1 MTTLVLM
8 LHGVGSNGA
17 DLAGLV
23 RYFQP
28 VVPDSV
34 FRSPDAPHAFATSGN
49 ARQWFSISGITE
61 ANRPARVVAARAG
74 LDALIDASLAQ
85 TKARDVVLIGFSQGA
100 IMALDALARGKVAKV
115 VAFAGRLAFD
125 GTPTPAPKARALL
138 IGGTSD
144 QVMPHRLSSEAG
156 ARLSAAGVKTQV
168 VILPDV
174 AHTITAEG
182 ITLAQGFL
190 AKD

>member
-1 MTTLVLM
+1 MTTLVLL

-28 VVPDSV
+28 VLPDGV
-34 FRSPDAPHAFATSGN
+34 FDFPDAPNAFGPSGT
-49 ARQWFSISGITE
+49 ARQWFSVSGITD

-74 LDALIDASLAQ
+74 LDALIDASVAQ

-125 GTPTPAPKARALL
+125 DTPTPAPKARALL
-138 IGGTSD
+138 IGGTAD
-144 QVMPHRLSSEAG
+144 QVMPHRFSTQAG

-168 VILPDV
+168 VILADV

-182 ITLAQGFL
+182 IALAQGFL

>member
-17 DLAGLV
+17 DIAGLV

-34 FRSPDAPHAFATSGN
+34 FESPDAPNAFGTSGN

-74 LDALIDASLAQ
+74 LDALIDASVAQ

-125 GTPTPAPKARALL
+125 DTPTPAPKARALL
-138 IGGTSD
+138 IGGTAD
-144 QVMPHRLSSEAG
+144 QVMPHHLSSEAG
-156 ARLSAAGVKTQV
+156 ARLAAAGVKTQV
-168 VILPDV
+168 VILADV

>member
-28 VVPDSV
+28 VMPDSV
-34 FRSPDAPHAFATSGN
+34 FRSPDAPHVFATSGN
-49 ARQWFSISGITE
+49 ARQWFSVSGITE

-74 LDALIDASLAQ
+74 LDALIDASVAQ

-138 IGGTSD
+138 IGGTAD
-144 QVMPHRLSSEAG
+144 QVMPHHLSSEAG
-156 ARLSAAGVKTQV
+156 ARLAAAGVKTQV
-168 VILPDV
+168 VILADV